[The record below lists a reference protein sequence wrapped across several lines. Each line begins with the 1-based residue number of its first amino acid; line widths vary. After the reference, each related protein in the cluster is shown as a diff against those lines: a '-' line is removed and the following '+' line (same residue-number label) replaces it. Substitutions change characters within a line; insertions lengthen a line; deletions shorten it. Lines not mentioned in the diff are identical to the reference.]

1 MLRNCR
7 KCCSEGRHWK
17 PRSQIVRRLSRAVIT
32 FSPAGTDSAQHVV
45 QVHPSSREEALADR
59 RLVLTVDADGIVTEV
74 EDGPGWLFGFS
85 PAQLL
90 GRSLA
95 DCVATLRPTGTGA
108 DGAQEEEEDV
118 SDLLGMLVTK

>member
-1 MLRNCR
+1 M
-7 KCCSEGRHWK
+7 
-17 PRSQIVRRLSRAVIT
+17 
-32 FSPAGTDSAQHVV
+32 V

-74 EDGPGWLFGFS
+74 EDGPAWLFGFS

-95 DCVATLRPTGTGA
+95 DCVATLRPTGRGPGGGQ
-108 DGAQEEEEDV
+108 DKEEEELPV
-118 SDLLGMLVTK
+118 ADLLAMLITK